1 MTWWAST
8 THLLLT
14 VSNIPPSFLPLLST
28 RKVNKRKLAFAVAG
42 KTPNRYTIIIRCFS
56 KEFYCVNLWLSL
68 HTRDGV
74 DPLPPPTRTYNT
86 RNYKY
91 IDLSKF
97 LSFHFFTARWNHAGI
112 QKQHI
117 ALATIFR
124 FEYSIQISTDR
135 SPENSTKTGHGNSV
149 VYLLFLIRII
159 GFSLLVVLGECHL
172 TETQDHRQSLQTRT
186 SGYDVIRSA
195 RDTHLVKID
204 CPSSWQSRKTSDWY
218 SWNSISRVCVD

>member
-14 VSNIPPSFLPLLST
+14 VSNIPHLSFLFLST
-28 RKVNKRKLAFAVAG
+28 RKVNKRKLTFAIAG
-42 KTPNRYTIIIRCFS
+42 KTSNRYTLIIRCFS
-56 KEFYCVNLWLSL
+56 TEFDCVNLRLFL

-91 IDLSKF
+91 IDLSKY
-97 LSFHFFTARWNHAGI
+97 LSFPFFTVRLNHAGI
-112 QKQHI
+112 QKQDI

-135 SPENSTKTGHGNSV
+135 SRENSTKNGDGNSL
-149 VYLLFLIRII
+149 VYLLLLIRII

>member
-1 MTWWAST
+1 MGVDHPSIVDRFQHPP
-8 THLLLT
+8 HL
-14 VSNIPPSFLPLLST
+14 SFLFLST
-28 RKVNKRKLAFAVAG
+28 RKVNKRKLAFAIAG
-42 KTPNRYTIIIRCFS
+42 KTSNRYTLIIRCFS
-56 KEFYCVNLWLSL
+56 TEFDCVNLRLFL

-91 IDLSKF
+91 IDLSKY
-97 LSFHFFTARWNHAGI
+97 LSFPFFTVRLNHAGI
-112 QKQHI
+112 QKQDI

-135 SPENSTKTGHGNSV
+135 SRENSTKNGDGNSL
-149 VYLLFLIRII
+149 VYLLLLIRII

-204 CPSSWQSRKTSDWY
+204 CPSS
-218 SWNSISRVCVD
+218 